1 MKQNHDDKKRI
12 HLFDKTSIIIL
23 VIIGLI
29 SSFCFISEI
38 NLGSAQE
45 DTSNGYSSLFIN
57 ELMADNDVTIP
68 GPDMNYPDWIELYNA
83 GTEPLNLSGLYL
95 TDDFTNPTK
104 WQFPNNSTI
113 DSGEYLLIWGDG
125 YNTSK
130 EGLYA
135 TFQLNANGDSVA
147 LFSSDGTTIIDSVT
161 FRKQIRDTSYGR
173 LPDAGDDWEYFSD
186 STPGSANGDIL
197 SDEEIPSWILP
208 ILIILV
214 ILVIIAAIVIKK
226 ILIGRGYK

>member
-1 MKQNHDDKKRI
+1 MKQNHSDKKKI
-12 HLFDKTSIIIL
+12 HSYDKTSIIIL
-23 VIIGLI
+23 IIIGLV
-29 SSFCFISEI
+29 SSLCLISEV

-45 DTSNGYSSLFIN
+45 DTSDSYNNLFIN

-83 GTEPLNLSGLYL
+83 GSELLNLSSLYL

-113 DSGEYLLIWGDG
+113 DSSGYLLIWGDG

-135 TFQLNANGDSVA
+135 TFL
-147 LFSSDGTTIIDSVT
+147 
-161 FRKQIRDTSYGR
+161 
-173 LPDAGDDWEYFSD
+173 
-186 STPGSANGDIL
+186 IL
-197 SDEEIPSWILP
+197 SLSMDDFPFVSKNFVL
-208 ILIILV
+208 
-214 ILVIIAAIVIKK
+214 
-226 ILIGRGYK
+226 